1 MKEKIRAGLSQV
13 KMCGETAQEAILTA
27 RERCGGEF
35 KNFNQFIDTIDR
47 RKVNVRVVKML
58 VYSSAFDNLLGE
70 EKAKLWKMHFD
81 ELYPLLGTKKLEA
94 VLDEKRK
101 SIEQDWEMKLDEVLN
116 EQAEAL
122 NFKTSNDIFGEYRR
136 LCKLIM
142 ETVPVQKIKD
152 IDNSKKDMKLRNI
165 IAQATSIKFGYKER
179 AKAAGEKKNVG
190 TADALG
196 GIYGNLDDG
205 TTFTMGIYSPKLYK
219 KRRETIQNIKGEVA
233 VFQANVPFARKQNVM
248 IEDFRLLS
256 QIAKGRPGKIEL
268 PIVGGIDKDGFEERE
283 WKKKV
288 KACTLCPLHKG
299 CHAPV
304 PPSIGRLNLMVLGE
318 APGEQEDREGR
329 GFIGKSGRLLFDELE
344 KVGIRRNDC
353 IVANTVAC
361 RPPNNKLP
369 NITYVTKCPWA
380 TEAIKRFRPKFIL
393 ASGNSALYYFRKINK
408 GITEWSGKTEWNN
421 RAEAWVTYCLHPAS
435 ALYDRAANLPVLQKA
450 LTEFATVVRNF
461 L

>member
-1 MKEKIRAGLSQV
+1 
-13 KMCGETAQEAILTA
+13 MCGETAQEAILTA

-35 KNFNQFIDTIDR
+35 KSLKQFIETVDR

-58 VYSSAFDNLLGE
+58 IYSGAFDQVLGE
-70 EKAKLWKMHFD
+70 ESSKLWKMHFED
-81 ELYPLLGTKKLEA
+81 LYPLLGTKKLEA
-94 VLDEKRK
+94 VLEEKK
-101 SIEQDWEMKLDEVLN
+101 QSIEQDWEMKMDDCLN
-116 EQAEAL
+116 EQQEAL

-142 ETVPVQKIKD
+142 EKVDVQRIKD

-196 GIYGNLDDG
+196 GVYGNLDDG

-219 KRRETIQNIKGEVA
+219 KKKEVIQNIKGEVA
-233 VFQANVPFARKQNVM
+233 IFQANVPFARKQNVM
-248 IEDFRLLS
+248 IEDFRLMS

-268 PIVGGIDKDGFEERE
+268 PIVGGIDKDDFSDKSWRKE
-283 WKKKV
+283 V
-288 KACTLCPLHKG
+288 QACTLCPLHKG
-299 CHAPV
+299 CKAPV
-304 PPSIGRLNLMVLGE
+304 PPSVGALNLMVLGE
-318 APGEQEDREGR
+318 APGEQEDSEGR
-329 GFIGKSGRLLFDELE
+329 GFVGKSGRLLFSELE
-344 KVGIRRNDC
+344 RVGVKRESVIA
-353 IVANTVAC
+353 ANVVAC

-369 NITYVTKCPWA
+369 NVTYVSKCPWA

-393 ASGNSALYYFRKINK
+393 ASGNSVLYYFRKLNK

-421 RAEAWVTYCLHPAS
+421 RAEAWVTYCIHPAS
-435 ALYDRAANLPVLQKA
+435 VLYDRAANLPVLRKA
-450 LTEFATVVRNF
+450 LEEFSTVVKNF